1 MGTEG
6 MYLNIIKATYDNG
19 TANIMLNSETLK
31 AFSLKLETKLECLFS
46 PLLFYTVQKVLARA
60 IMQEKERKGINIGQ
74 QEAKLSLFV
83 HVIFYIQKT
92 IKFHQKNCQ
101 D

>member
-46 PLLFYTVQKVLARA
+46 PLLFYTV
-60 IMQEKERKGINIGQ
+60 
-74 QEAKLSLFV
+74 
-83 HVIFYIQKT
+83 
-92 IKFHQKNCQ
+92 
-101 D
+101 